1 MDMQLPNVW
10 KEADMDVSGIASMSM
25 YMAQANLMQDLGT
38 AVLDMALDTDQLQ
51 GQTAASLLEQSVNP
65 DIGSNIDLL
74 V

>member
-1 MDMQLPNVW
+1 
-10 KEADMDVSGIASMSM
+10 MDVSGIASMSM